1 MRKPPCLAR
10 YEAVKIAKDK
20 ADTAWIR
27 SLPFISSLE
36 VLPDLGIALATRI
49 DEWEQL
55 RRGSA

>member
-10 YEAVKIAKDK
+10 DEAVKIAKDK
-20 ADTAWIR
+20 ADTAGIR